1 MPNVFKE
8 YSKII
13 KQSGASVA
21 DRGVYAAFQG
31 TAAKATLSTP
41 DRQLIEF
48 QETAEGLK
56 DAKADQIYTVKSMS
70 ALAGPLLSNQLSP
83 SSLKVTLLAQ
93 ATGFAKGL
101 VTCSNPA
108 DVGKLKAPLKPRKEL
123 QLLLHQEVLLQR
135 TGDLLVK
142 SCPQK
147 ERELFLIKDSSTL
160 DGKKLKRYCND
171 RGVTLHILL
180 LPRDTTKLLHPLYP
194 QQLPKHKVFKL
205 RQEIKMACGHSKDLR
220 TEDLL
225 ELMLAR
231 SKSYSSQSIQRAF
244 RKTLEFLQDP
254 KALASFGRLCSQ
266 EPVVVGYP
274 QIYPCRFRIRAILS
288 YTRRRRLGIS
298 MT

>member
-1 MPNVFKE
+1 MPNVFQE

-13 KQSGASVA
+13 IQSGASVA
-21 DRGVYAAFQG
+21 DMGVCAAVQG
-31 TAAKATLSTP
+31 TAAKATLSTH

-48 QETAEGLK
+48 QETAKGLK

-70 ALAGPLLSNQLSP
+70 ALSGPLLSNRLSP

-108 DVGKLKAPLKPRKEL
+108 DLGELKAPLKPRKEL

-147 ERELFLIKDSSTL
+147 YRELFLIKDSSTL
-160 DGKKLKRYCND
+160 NGQKLKEYCND

-205 RQEIKMACGHSKDLR
+205 RQEMKKSCGHGKDLR
-220 TEDLL
+220 IEDLFDL
-225 ELMLAR
+225 VLAR
-231 SKSYSSQSIQRAF
+231 SKPYSSQSIQRAF
-244 RKTLEFLQDP
+244 GKTLGFLRDP
-254 KALASFGRLCSQ
+254 KALASFGILCSQ
-266 EPVVVGYP
+266 TTVVVGYSQQTMIP
-274 QIYPCRFRIRAILS
+274 IHHIQN
-288 YTRRRRLGIS
+288 
-298 MT
+298 